1 MPVSLA
7 IPVVALASTI
17 GTPLLNVGVTA
28 TSALERPPL
37 FSSASPVPTLTIL
50 ASVLPSSSSR
60 PSVSLDYIYTSC
72 DIDLMWSIGYKPK
85 QRTLTGFV
93 SFFDEN
99 LIRSIRVQNE
109 TNSTK
114 VFLRRSLVILEENG
128 QRHQEALSKVASL
141 EAKISMWRATART
154 VSRMERPKVANAIV
168 AFAKVIKS
176 NRQLSSK
183 VGDVLAKLLRTRLDV
198 DNMFGRCKDLLKEKF
213 DLVSKVESTAVEKE
227 ELAKVFANLKAQ
239 LKESESKLE
248 ESKLR
253 ALKEREVSKELEE
266 EELVFKKEAME
277 QHEKGFYKV
286 VR

>member
-1 MPVSLA
+1 MLA
-7 IPVVALASTI
+7 
-17 GTPLLNVGVTA
+17 
-28 TSALERPPL
+28 
-37 FSSASPVPTLTIL
+37 SASP
-50 ASVLPSSSSR
+50 SSSFH